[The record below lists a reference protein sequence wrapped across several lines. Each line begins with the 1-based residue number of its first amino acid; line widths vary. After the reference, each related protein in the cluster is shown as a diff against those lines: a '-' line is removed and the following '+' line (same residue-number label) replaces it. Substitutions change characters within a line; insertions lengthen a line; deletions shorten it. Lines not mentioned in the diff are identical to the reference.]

1 MHLAGTN
8 GVVLSAAVLLL
19 VLLSSVNVANLLLAR
34 GVRRSKEIT
43 VRLSLG
49 AQRLRLVRQ
58 LMTEN
63 IVLGFAGLVAGI
75 AAGAVLIKLLPSLL
89 VQPPA
94 LQPILDFHL
103 DLRVLSFS
111 VLVSMATIFLFGLA
125 PAWSTSKSNLA
136 SSLKERVSSADWT
149 GRGLRPRHWLSISQ
163 ISISLVLLAGTGLL
177 LQSFINTRTLDY
189 GLGRRPLL
197 DVWVWASG
205 QQAPA
210 LYREAL
216 DRLRAFSSVREI
228 AFASRA
234 PLSLSEGGMSQ
245 LVTFPGR
252 PETSNQPVEIK
263 YNSISSS
270 YLSVMGTALLR
281 GRMFNMID
289 QRNGPLVVLISET
302 MARRFWPQGNAID
315 KIIHIKTLSNREYR
329 IVGVVQDAP
338 INAIGEPPEPYMYLP
353 YWRNPTESMTFV
365 VKTDGDPLAIAQ
377 PIRRSLISLSHDLD
391 PFMITTQQ
399 ELIRYAAAPYQM
411 TAELVSTLGFLGLM
425 LTAIGLYG
433 VISYGVTQRIREIG
447 IRMALG
453 AERGTILKLVLG
465 EVTLLAS
472 IGVAMG
478 LPLAFLGARS
488 ASTLL
493 FGVAPWD
500 LTAFCGAIAL
510 LVIVLFAAG
519 AVPARGATRID
530 PMMALRYE

>member
-1 MHLAGTN
+1 
-8 GVVLSAAVLLL
+8 
-19 VLLSSVNVANLLLAR
+19 
-34 GVRRSKEIT
+34 
-43 VRLSLG
+43 
-49 AQRLRLVRQ
+49 
-58 LMTEN
+58 
-63 IVLGFAGLVAGI
+63 
-75 AAGAVLIKLLPSLL
+75 
-89 VQPPA
+89 
-94 LQPILDFHL
+94 
-103 DLRVLSFS
+103 
-111 VLVSMATIFLFGLA
+111 
-125 PAWSTSKSNLA
+125 
-136 SSLKERVSSADWT
+136 
-149 GRGLRPRHWLSISQ
+149 
-163 ISISLVLLAGTGLL
+163 
-177 LQSFINTRTLDY
+177 
-189 GLGRRPLL
+189 
-197 DVWVWASG
+197 
-205 QQAPA
+205 
-210 LYREAL
+210 
-216 DRLRAFSSVREI
+216 
-228 AFASRA
+228 
-234 PLSLSEGGMSQ
+234 
-245 LVTFPGR
+245 
-252 PETSNQPVEIK
+252 
-263 YNSISSS
+263 
-270 YLSVMGTALLR
+270 
-281 GRMFNMID
+281 
-289 QRNGPLVVLISET
+289 
-302 MARRFWPQGNAID
+302 
-315 KIIHIKTLSNREYR
+315 
-329 IVGVVQDAP
+329 
-338 INAIGEPPEPYMYLP
+338 
-353 YWRNPTESMTFV
+353 MTFV